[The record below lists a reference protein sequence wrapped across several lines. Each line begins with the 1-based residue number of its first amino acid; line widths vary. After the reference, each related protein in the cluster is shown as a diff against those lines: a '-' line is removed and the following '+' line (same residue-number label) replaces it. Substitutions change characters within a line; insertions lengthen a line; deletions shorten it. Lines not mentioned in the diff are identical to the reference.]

1 MDRRLYMIIE
11 VENYPNYSVNDLGEV
26 FNNKTGRKLKQT
38 IKKGYCNV
46 YLYNEDGRKFFLVH
60 RLVAQAFIPNP
71 NNYPEINHKDE
82 NPLNNCAENLEWC
95 TSKYNNNYGTHK
107 EKIRQRLSE
116 NNPWK
121 GRQHTDEAKEKMS
134 RAKSGKRLSEEHKK
148 KISEATKGI
157 GRPGASVYCLE
168 LNQSFDSAMEA
179 ERQTG
184 IPNSNIIG
192 VCQGK
197 RKTAGKYHWKYN

>member
-1 MDRRLYMIIE
+1 MIIE

>member
-1 MDRRLYMIIE
+1 MTVIIE
-11 VENYPNYSVNDLGEV
+11 HYPNYSVNDSGEV

-71 NNYPEINHKDE
+71 NNYPEVNHKDE
-82 NPLNNCAENLEWC
+82 NSLNNCVENLEWC

-107 EKIRQRLSE
+107 EKLRQRLSE

-121 GRQHTDEAKEKMS
+121 GRRHTDEAKEKMS
-134 RAKSGKRLSEEHKK
+134 RAKRGKRLSEEHKQ

-157 GRPGASVYCLE
+157 GRPGLSVYCLE
-168 LNQSFDSAMEA
+168 LNQSFDSVMEA

-184 IPNSNIIG
+184 IPNSNIIA